1 MSSATNGRAREHR
14 VRDHLVSHGWKAIMR
29 SAGSKGSA
37 DLLVAHP
44 THGAALVQVGTAG
57 KTLGPADRERF
68 CTDADLCGAL
78 PILAVCAT
86 GRAPWF
92 WHVNRDVPT
101 NWESWSP

>member
-14 VRDHLVSHGWKAIMR
+14 VSKHMQASGWRQIMR

-37 DLLVAHP
+37 DLLMASP
-44 THGAALVQVGTAG
+44 EYGAALVQVGTAG
-57 KTLGPADRERF
+57 KTLSPADRERF

-92 WHVNRDVPT
+92 RHVNRDVPT
-101 NWESWSP
+101 KWESWSP